1 MHMFMSRK
9 LKSKTILAC
18 GTWHHDHYN
27 PYCTVLSFAKMDKS
41 RLIELKKCTTK
52 IVNQASRP
60 GGSLE
65 KEEFTL
71 GLARRLITEEMGL
84 EAGDLDVGEWKTIVK
99 GLVKKALVC
108 LDEGR
113 S

>member
-1 MHMFMSRK
+1 MLMLMSR
-9 LKSKTILAC
+9 KSKTILAC

-41 RLIELKKCTTK
+41 RLVELKKCTTK

-65 KEEFTL
+65 KGEFTL

-84 EAGDLDVGEWKTIVK
+84 EAGDLDVGELKTIVK

-108 LDEGR
+108 RIDGR